1 MQAQASKKTTTSR
14 VFLIALL
21 SVSPLWAVE
30 RFEQFWPE
38 ANLFLR
44 TSENSRLFLLAAG
57 TRTRQDGYTDGELG
71 VHMDFYSAPLFK
83 ARAKRHPDVARDR
96 FLQFRVGYLF
106 GKAPAGS
113 EDPFTEHTGLIEL
126 TPRFYLPKQ
135 ILLTNR
141 SRVDLRFVDGEFVPR
156 YRNRVKLERSFRI
169 GNRALT
175 PYAHAEIF
183 YDWRYNAFHRQR
195 YGAGAEFEVNEFFV
209 VEGYYLRQQDSRSS
223 LRGMNVGGLA
233 LQFYFP

>member
-1 MQAQASKKTTTSR
+1 M
-14 VFLIALL
+14 ALL
-21 SVSPLWAVE
+21 SASPLWAE
-30 RFEQFWPE
+30 DPFGQFWPE
-38 ANLFLR
+38 ATFFLR
-44 TSENSRLFLLAAG
+44 TSDNSRLSLLAAG

-83 ARAKRHPDVARDR
+83 GRAKRHPDVARDR

-106 GKAPAGS
+106 GKAPPRS
-113 EDPFTEHTGLIEL
+113 EDPFTEHTALMEV
-126 TPRFYLPKQ
+126 TPRFYLPKR

-141 SRVDLRFVDGEFVPR
+141 NRVDLRFVDGDFVPR
-156 YRNRVKLERSFRI
+156 YRNRLKLERSFRI
-169 GNRALT
+169 GNRSLT
-175 PYAHAEIF
+175 PYTHVEVF

-195 YGAGAEFEVNEFFV
+195 YGAGAEFEVNEHFV

-223 LRGMNVGGLA
+223 MRGMNVGGLA